1 MLCPAPSRITWVS
14 VQPCGGRDRHRGAE
28 CSHHDRCT
36 GSYGYFAVQ
45 ASSDANSLGAKMKV
59 QTLIATLGM
68 IMGLVLM
75 LLTLRATT
83 PREFLPVGAFLLVAG
98 FCKILK
104 VRIPKL

>member
-1 MLCPAPSRITWVS
+1 
-14 VQPCGGRDRHRGAE
+14 
-28 CSHHDRCT
+28 
-36 GSYGYFAVQ
+36 
-45 ASSDANSLGAKMKV
+45 MKV